1 MKYNLLIF
9 LLIFCNTIK
18 VDTTEYT
25 NQPNSNRN
33 LVSDNNSSK
42 KNLIIAVISNCD
54 WNNMAIFFKSF
65 EKAHF
70 ENTDLIIF
78 ANKLKGKAKE
88 KMNSYATEIYP
99 IPDEYTK
106 ISTSNSRWKIYS
118 DFLNKNKNLYNQ
130 VFTTDIKTTF
140 FQKDIFKYYENK
152 KPFLGISLED
162 GFISLDKNTKN
173 LIINTYGEEIF
184 KTMKNKRIINVS
196 TILGTVDKFI
206 EISNIIWDKINSE
219 LSKDHDINSQAIINY
234 IIYHDKILSDSI
246 IFNDNRDGPIFSL
259 GLANRALIIL
269 DDNKNVLNIEGQIAY
284 VVNQYDKQD
293 DIFEIVINKFS
304 PGLYSLRGNPFENYI
319 FVVILFVGTIA
330 FSFLLGSLYLY
341 RFQDIIREENKNNKC
356 K

>member
-78 ANKLKGKAKE
+78 ENKLKGKAKE
-88 KMNSYATEIYP
+88 KMKSYATEIYP

-106 ISTSNSRWKIYS
+106 ISTANIRWKIYS
-118 DFLNKNKNLYNQ
+118 DFLNKNKNLYKQ

-140 FQKDIFKYYENK
+140 FQKDIFKLYQDK
-152 KPFLGISLED
+152 K
-162 GFISLDKNTKN
+162 
-173 LIINTYGEEIF
+173 
-184 KTMKNKRIINVS
+184 
-196 TILGTVDKFI
+196 
-206 EISNIIWDKINSE
+206 
-219 LSKDHDINSQAIINY
+219 
-234 IIYHDKILSDSI
+234 
-246 IFNDNRDGPIFSL
+246 
-259 GLANRALIIL
+259 
-269 DDNKNVLNIEGQIAY
+269 
-284 VVNQYDKQD
+284 
-293 DIFEIVINKFS
+293 
-304 PGLYSLRGNPFENYI
+304 
-319 FVVILFVGTIA
+319 
-330 FSFLLGSLYLY
+330 
-341 RFQDIIREENKNNKC
+341 
-356 K
+356 